1 MPGGLWTSIDG
12 PERYDAGG
20 ECVRSGRAST
30 SSVTSSGEDALTLDD
45 FRSQFC
51 GPPFGELQGQSD
63 LDRTIAGQSVC
74 SHPRHPGS
82 LRFRATQ
89 GTPDLV
95 VESLEASPRTLTVGR
110 DLHPVGQCAQRRR
123 RGCRRDDVALLLLS
137 VEQRGVGG
145 RGVGPRGR
153 PSGLDEPLRVDPL
166 GGAVARGARTTTM
179 RAWSP
184 SPASGI
190 RTTAPAACG

>member
-1 MPGGLWTSIDG
+1 MNS
-12 PERYDAGG
+12 
-20 ECVRSGRAST
+20 RA
-30 SSVTSSGEDALTLDD
+30 
-45 FRSQFC
+45 
-51 GPPFGELQGQSD
+51 SD
-63 LDRTIAGQSVC
+63 LDRLQSDDI
-74 SHPRHPGS
+74 SGIRALYGSEPR
-82 LRFRATQ
+82 R

-95 VESLEASPRTLTVGR
+95 VESLLVVAGQPADADRGR

-166 GGAVARGARTTTM
+166 GGAVARGHALLTM
-179 RAWSP
+179 RAWNL

-190 RTTAPAACG
+190 RITAPAACG